1 MIKSLFSENKL
12 QYGNRILWDPI
23 GLWVS
28 TLALKKSG
36 SNGELWPEDFE
47 WGSSG
52 FYFRPTKLKWDTVK
66 ALSWIIVEVV
76 KSSVCWFV
84 CLALLQSLFQFTWNL
99 FRVAKLATPKTV
111 WNFWG
116 WILEHGPLRRSQSP
130 HGIRKL
136 QEITHPNIHPRYE
149 SWGLERLTTHN
160 LASEVR

>member
-1 MIKSLFSENKL
+1 MIKSLFSEKKL

-52 FYFRPTKLKWDTVK
+52 FYFMPTKLKWDTVK

-116 WILEHGPLRRSQSP
+116 WNLEHGRMAPWGEANLHMALGSYK
-130 HGIRKL
+130 KL
-136 QEITHPNIHPRYE
+136 LIQIYIQDMN
-149 SWGLERLTTHN
+149 LEGWRGWPPTT
-160 LASEVR
+160 